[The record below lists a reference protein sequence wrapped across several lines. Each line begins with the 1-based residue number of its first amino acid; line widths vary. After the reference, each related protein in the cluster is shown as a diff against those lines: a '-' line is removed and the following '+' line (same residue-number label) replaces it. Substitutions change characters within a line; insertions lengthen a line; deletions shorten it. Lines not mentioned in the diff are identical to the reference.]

1 VSERRPQA
9 ALSALGDEELAD
21 ELRSLAGWLEIPVVS
36 LAADSADPAR
46 VARLRL
52 EAGAGRSRGWPF
64 RLSRG
69 RPFRRSLV
77 LAIVALIV
85 LVAIVGAIGF
95 GVPGIRIIFRGATP
109 IPSFTPSPATQSPAT
124 SASPSPSPIVPGA
137 LGSDLDLGVL
147 STTTEAPA
155 LTGWPLLLPADPTVG
170 PPDAVWYREGRINLL
185 WKSRAGLPDTNAPG
199 IGLLITEFRGTL
211 NRDYFEKI
219 VGPDTV
225 VAPASVGGSTG
236 YWIAGEVHD
245 FFYLNPSGEIVNDSR
260 RVVGDTLIWTHGV
273 TTLRLEASLG
283 EDAAIRIATSM
294 R

>member
-1 VSERRPQA
+1 MSEQRPQA
-9 ALSALGDEELAD
+9 ALAALGDDELAG
-21 ELRSLAGWLEIPVVS
+21 ELRSLAGWLEVPFVS
-36 LAADSADPAR
+36 AAADSADPAH

-64 RLSRG
+64 RVRPG

-77 LAIVALIV
+77 LAIVVLIV

-95 GVPGIRIIFRGATP
+95 GVPGIRIIFLGATP
-109 IPSFTPSPATQSPAT
+109 IPSFAVSPATPSPAA
-124 SASPSPSPIVPGA
+124 SASPSPSPIIPGA

-147 STTTEAPA
+147 TTTTQAPS
-155 LTGWPLLLPADPTVG
+155 LTGWPLLLPADPTIG

-199 IGLLITEFRGTL
+199 IGLLVTEFHGTFD
-211 NRDYFEKI
+211 RDYFEKI

-225 VAPASVGGSTG
+225 VVPASVGGTTG
-236 YWIAGEVHD
+236 YWIAGAVHD
-245 FFYLNPSGEIVNDSR
+245 FFYVNPSGGIVNDSR

-273 TTLRLEASLG
+273 TTFRLETSLG
-283 EDAAIRIATSM
+283 EDAAIRIAMSM